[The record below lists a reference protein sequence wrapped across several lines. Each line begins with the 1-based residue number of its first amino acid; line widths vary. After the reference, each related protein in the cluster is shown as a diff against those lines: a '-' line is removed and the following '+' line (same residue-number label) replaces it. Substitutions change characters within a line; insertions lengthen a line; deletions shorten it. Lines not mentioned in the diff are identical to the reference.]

1 MLRLGDMV
9 ICTNQFEL
17 YTDFGVQMKARSKAV
32 QNRGTFLARDRP
44 TAVGL
49 SRRQYPEAAVG

>member
-1 MLRLGDMV
+1 V

-32 QNRGTFLARDRP
+32 QTFSIRPSGLKSARRRKAHENRVDFDR
-44 TAVGL
+44 V
-49 SRRQYPEAAVG
+49 SY